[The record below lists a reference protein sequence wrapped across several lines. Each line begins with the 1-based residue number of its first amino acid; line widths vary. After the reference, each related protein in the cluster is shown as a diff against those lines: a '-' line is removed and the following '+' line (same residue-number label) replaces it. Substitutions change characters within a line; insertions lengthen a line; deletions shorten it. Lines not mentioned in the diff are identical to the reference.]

1 MSKLVKTAALYV
13 IAALVVAIG
22 FFFTIK
28 KDTYLAFALPA
39 VVGILMLYVF
49 SLDKVLLL
57 IAFLTPLSINLDKI
71 TGGLAVSLPV
81 EPLLAGVLV
90 VFIAKLIYEKSFDYK
105 ISRHPISIVIYLMFT
120 WMIITTI
127 TSEMPIVSLKFF
139 VSRLWFIIP
148 AYFLG
153 AELFKNPKNIS
164 RFIWFY
170 IAGLIIVVFYTIS
183 VHASHGF
190 DGDTAH
196 WVMSPF
202 YNDHTAYGAALAIY
216 IVLCVAYLY

>member
-22 FFFTIK
+22 LFFTIK

-90 VFIAKLIYEKSFDYK
+90 
-105 ISRHPISIVIYLMFT
+105 
-120 WMIITTI
+120 
-127 TSEMPIVSLKFF
+127 
-139 VSRLWFIIP
+139 
-148 AYFLG
+148 
-153 AELFKNPKNIS
+153 
-164 RFIWFY
+164 
-170 IAGLIIVVFYTIS
+170 
-183 VHASHGF
+183 
-190 DGDTAH
+190 
-196 WVMSPF
+196 
-202 YNDHTAYGAALAIY
+202 
-216 IVLCVAYLY
+216 